1 MYLQYTPSSKRNLSS
16 KILHKSP
23 PIYFLTLTKN
33 PEEKSPGAVEYMSDA
48 ELTALKVRAAAIVR
62 TRLSL

>member
-23 PIYFLTLTKN
+23 PINFLTLTYRK
-33 PEEKSPGAVEYMSDA
+33 D
-48 ELTALKVRAAAIVR
+48 KVAIFVCPYLHSGKKYR
-62 TRLSL
+62 